1 MSLLDV
7 QADNVISRNRGDD
20 AIYEMDVYVRDTNHV
35 NRLILDLEKL
45 PYILKGRKDYQIMR
59 VLVQKC
65 RNASV
70 SVSGKIVG
78 RCDFGLMLL
87 VGFTEGDDSSNISY
101 LVNKVLKLRIFE
113 DENGV
118 MNRSVMDVDG
128 SIFIGFSIYFIRRYE
143 QRKST
148 ELHQSIE
155 WRTGKRIVWF
165 LQPRTIE
172 IYFRSDR
179 EFGADMEVSFTN
191 LGPTTILLERWY
203 RVKGSIEL

>member
-1 MSLLDV
+1 
-7 QADNVISRNRGDD
+7 
-20 AIYEMDVYVRDTNHV
+20 
-35 NRLILDLEKL
+35 
-45 PYILKGRKDYQIMR
+45 MR

-87 VGFTEGDDSSNISY
+87 VGFTEGDDSSNIFY

-128 SIFIGFSIYFIRRYE
+128 SILSVSQFTLYGDTSKGNRPSYIKALNGERAKELYDSFNRELSKSISV
-143 QRKST
+143 Q
-148 ELHQSIE
+148 
-155 WRTGKRIVWF
+155 TG
-165 LQPRTIE
+165 
-172 IYFRSDR
+172 

-191 LGPTTILLERWY
+191 LGPTTILLER
-203 RVKGSIEL
+203 